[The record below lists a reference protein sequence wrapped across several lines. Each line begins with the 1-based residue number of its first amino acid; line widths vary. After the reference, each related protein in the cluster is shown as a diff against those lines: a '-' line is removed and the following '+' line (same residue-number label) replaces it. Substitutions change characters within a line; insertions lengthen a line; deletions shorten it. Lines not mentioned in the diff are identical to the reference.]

1 MTLRPQSGRED
12 STASR
17 IQLSQLHKIHEP
29 RQAEMLWTDPQGN
42 PRATPGLVRRCGAVC
57 RQRHRIGSAAGIM
70 QLQRE
75 ALSQDA
81 KISE

>member
-1 MTLRPQSGRED
+1 
-12 STASR
+12 
-17 IQLSQLHKIHEP
+17 
-29 RQAEMLWTDPQGN
+29 MLWTDPQGN
-42 PRATPGLVRRCGAVC
+42 PRAKPGLVRRCGAVC